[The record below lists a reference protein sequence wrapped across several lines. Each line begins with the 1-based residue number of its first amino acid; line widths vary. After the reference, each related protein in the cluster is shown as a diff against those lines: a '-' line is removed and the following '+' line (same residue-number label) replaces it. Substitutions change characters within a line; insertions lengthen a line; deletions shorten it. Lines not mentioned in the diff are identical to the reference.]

1 MVGES
6 VNWKYAGRRATCFG
20 RDVHRNIALSTAP
33 TYSALEVNIWTPE
46 AQLGRGKSFLRKL
59 RCPPRTEDAK
69 NRRTG
74 TAKLANMLSSQP
86 KTRGFVAYVRRWRND
101 SSAFASPIGTSVRDG
116 DGRALTLAAR

>member
-6 VNWKYAGRRATCFG
+6 VNWKYAGRGATCFG
-20 RDVHRNIALSTAP
+20 RDVQRNTALSTAP

-86 KTRGFVAYVRRWRND
+86 KTRVWGLCGGPWRND
-101 SSAFASPIGTSVRDG
+101 SSAFGSPIGTSVRHG
-116 DGRALTLAAR
+116 NGRALTLAAC